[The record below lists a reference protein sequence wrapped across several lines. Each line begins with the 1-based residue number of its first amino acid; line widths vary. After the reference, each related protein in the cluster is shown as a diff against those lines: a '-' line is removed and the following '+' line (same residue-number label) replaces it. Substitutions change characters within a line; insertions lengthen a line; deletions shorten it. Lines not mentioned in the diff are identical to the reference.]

1 MKEGKRGERMS
12 GSNKIIFDQLTED
25 SVKLMDN
32 GDYNV
37 YHEVK
42 ETFQREAE
50 GYEALLRAKKGDDSG
65 VHNDKTLGGMNGN
78 STQLDIF
85 GDNDDSVD
93 IFGSAEVNLATTNG
107 GQGAPSVS
115 DAATSNGFSEGSGYV
130 YDETSG

>member
-42 ETFQREAE
+42 ETFQREA
-50 GYEALLRAKKGDDSG
+50 GKLFHNHTLFCIYFFSVIGNGLKGG
-65 VHNDKTLGGMNGN
+65 H
-78 STQLDIF
+78 
-85 GDNDDSVD
+85 
-93 IFGSAEVNLATTNG
+93 GS
-107 GQGAPSVS
+107 
-115 DAATSNGFSEGSGYV
+115 
-130 YDETSG
+130 